1 MIYRHTIYKQFYIQ
15 WFADTSCN
23 RICTSL
29 TRFISFTSSTS
40 SINFTSF
47 TCITYAGP
55 GAYPLP
61 EMTLILTKLAFY
73 RSMLLKLDSF
83 WINSTWKRIDLLV
96 GMTKKSW
103 LIIFT
108 AGSLNW
114 TYINHTGHTF
124 DTLDIRRVTLLKTL
138 GYAQTLWW
146 RKSAQIVPGRI
157 ICQNLQKQNGAWL
170 PPRQTEGSRNPKNIW
185 RMAISRKNIYLH
197 LWKAKYAAL
206 DIEIWGE
213 AISHKTITETAL

>member
-1 MIYRHTIYKQFYIQ
+1 
-15 WFADTSCN
+15 
-23 RICTSL
+23 
-29 TRFISFTSSTS
+29 
-40 SINFTSF
+40 
-47 TCITYAGP
+47 
-55 GAYPLP
+55 
-61 EMTLILTKLAFY
+61 MTLILTKLAFY

-108 AGSLNW
+108 VGSLNW

-146 RKSAQIVPGRI
+146 RKSAQIAPGRI

-185 RMAISRKNIYLH
+185 RMAISKIYLSAPLESQICCSGYCNMGRGEKPQNSHWDGPLAAEH
-197 LWKAKYAAL
+197 L
-206 DIEIWGE
+206 
-213 AISHKTITETAL
+213 